1 MIQDKDIGI
10 DDVLND
16 EEEYEL
22 GEWSAQEHGG
32 IQEVD
37 GEKAEWT
44 NGQGDAYNEE
54 KIELPADMNIQD
66 KKGNFHLYFSG
77 R

>member
-22 GEWSAQEHGG
+22 GEWSAQEHGN

-37 GEKAEWT
+37 GEKSEWT
-44 NGQGDAYNEE
+44 NAQGDAFNEE

-66 KKGNFHLYFSG
+66 KKGN
-77 R
+77 

>member
-1 MIQDKDIGI
+1 M
-10 DDVLND
+10 
-16 EEEYEL
+16 
-22 GEWSAQEHGG
+22 
-32 IQEVD
+32 D

-66 KKGNFHLYFSG
+66 KKGNFQLYFSG
-77 R
+77 RQLPEILLLPSNSRKLQ